1 MEPRAN
7 RPLSIVAVLGVA
19 VLLGVGALGYT
30 FLRQPMAE
38 ERQQAAA
45 TPTRMVVLPVEG
57 MSCGAC
63 VASVKRTV
71 SALEGVTGVEVS
83 LETRQARVH
92 YEDGKVTPDRI
103 AAAIRELGYK
113 TGAPVVEASW

>member
-7 RPLSIVAVLGVA
+7 RPLSVVPIIGVV
-19 VLLGVGALGYT
+19 VLLGVGALGYS
-30 FLRQPMAE
+30 FLSQPKAHGRQE
-38 ERQQAAA
+38 NQAI
-45 TPTRMVVLPVEG
+45 PTRTVVLPVEG
-57 MSCGAC
+57 MSCGSC

-71 SALEGVTGVEVS
+71 KALDGVTGIEVS

-92 YEDGKVTPDRI
+92 YQEDKVTPDRI

-113 TGAPVVEASW
+113 TGEPMVEPVE

>member
-7 RPLSIVAVLGVA
+7 RALSIVAVLGVA

-30 FLRQPMAE
+30 LIRQSRA
-38 ERQQAAA
+38 QAHHEASA
-45 TPTRMVVLPVEG
+45 TPTRTVILPVEG
-57 MSCGAC
+57 MSCGSC

-71 SALEGVTGVEVS
+71 KALDGVTEVDVS

-92 YEDGKVTPDRI
+92 YQEGKVTPDRI

-113 TGAPVVEASW
+113 TGAPVVEASR